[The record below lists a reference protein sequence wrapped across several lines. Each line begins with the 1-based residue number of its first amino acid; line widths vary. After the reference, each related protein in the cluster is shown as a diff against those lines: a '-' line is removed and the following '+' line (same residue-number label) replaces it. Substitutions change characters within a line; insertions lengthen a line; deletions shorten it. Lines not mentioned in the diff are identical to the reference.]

1 VIIVL
6 CIGEINSFF
15 LCLQNSIPCYIV
27 TPIVTVGV
35 FFRYDIGA
43 SVTHINIESSCEAH
57 YLFDKMPLT
66 TKFSYDNLKS
76 LLCGIKIHAS
86 FVHDEISRSSA
97 MGRIMFHLNEK
108 LGVVTFDCRLMELRM
123 MWLITIDVAST
134 YGDLV
139 LRHFVDECNWLLGRR
154 SRQFVYLHFAKV
166 EYFVLNFIGWFIVSG
181 SDQTHGYNFCTP
193 ILLASILTTC
203 RTHLFSHHVL
213 EAATNCFI
221 RCCKLICISR
231 DIVIVSF
238 LGDGSLMV
246 VQKLKCVNVEG
257 IMKVIS
263 QVKVLLTV
271 PINVINR
278 APTYVPSIYGW
289 IVFNISKNRLIEW
302 EQLLSK
308 VTHYVGGYV
317 GVTNDLKSD
326 ILTLLADIVLI
337 LPMFK
342 LIKVITI
349 LGLLCDGVVLN
360 HFDWINKLKIL
371 KLSLNGEAFLCILE
385 CIHTFP

>member
-1 VIIVL
+1 
-6 CIGEINSFF
+6 
-15 LCLQNSIPCYIV
+15 
-27 TPIVTVGV
+27 
-35 FFRYDIGA
+35 
-43 SVTHINIESSCEAH
+43 
-57 YLFDKMPLT
+57 
-66 TKFSYDNLKS
+66 
-76 LLCGIKIHAS
+76 
-86 FVHDEISRSSA
+86 
-97 MGRIMFHLNEK
+97 
-108 LGVVTFDCRLMELRM
+108 M
-123 MWLITIDVAST
+123 MWLIIIDVAST

-154 SRQFVYLHFAKV
+154 SRQSVYLHFAEV
-166 EYFVLNFIGWFIVSG
+166 ENFVPNFIGWFIVSG

-203 RTHLFSHHVL
+203 NTHLFSHHVL

-246 VQKLKCVNVEG
+246 VQKLKCVNMEG

-263 QVKVLLTV
+263 QAKVLLTV
-271 PINVINR
+271 SINVINR

-289 IVFNISKNRLIEW
+289 IVFNIFKNRLMEW
-302 EQLLSK
+302 EQLLSR

-326 ILTLLADIVLI
+326 ILTLLADIVFI
-337 LPMFK
+337 LPIFK

-360 HFDWINKLKIL
+360 HFDWIRQIEDIEVEFEWGSIFVHIGMGSHFPLVVGTLGVILQKLNYRSMIEEHLWIMLAIASLKSLGGLIFLYLGHIIVVKEIL
-371 KLSLNGEAFLCILE
+371 KR
-385 CIHTFP
+385 